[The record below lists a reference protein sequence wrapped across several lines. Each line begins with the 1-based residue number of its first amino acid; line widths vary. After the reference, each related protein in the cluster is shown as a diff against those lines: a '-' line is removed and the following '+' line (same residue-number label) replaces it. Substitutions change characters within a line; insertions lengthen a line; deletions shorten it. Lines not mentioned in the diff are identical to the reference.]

1 MKSRALSNSAVHSG
15 WVVISGVWH
24 TIKVM
29 RPYAVRNQVQL
40 ITYPDSLGHN
50 LTGLRHILETYLKD
64 AIGGIHILPFYP
76 SSADR
81 GFAPLTH
88 LAVDS
93 RFGDWEDIR
102 SIGSMYDLMADLT
115 VNHISCE
122 SPYFK
127 DYLEKGDRSKYA
139 DLFLDVDTFLL
150 RHGAVYDALLD
161 THRPRPALPY
171 TEFRFQDG
179 VTRKI
184 WTTFT
189 KDQVDLDVT
198 QEATRK
204 LMKRFIGRLIEN
216 NVKIIRLD
224 AVGYAV
230 KKPWTKSFLIPETYE
245 FMRWIRSTVPQHVSV
260 LAEVHHGHRE
270 RMTIL
275 DEGVADYIYDF
286 SLPMLVLHALY
297 KGNVEALE
305 NWITIRPSRQFTT
318 LDTHDGI
325 GVVDVEGLMAPQDI
339 SFTLEKLREYGGNAL
354 DRASGRNAENVD
366 IYQMNT
372 TYYSALGEDDDAYIT
387 ARAIQF
393 LIPGIPQVYY
403 VGLLAGA
410 NDVALLERTGNG
422 RDINRHGY
430 TLGEFKDAFGKSVVR
445 RLTRLMRLRNSH
457 PAFHGMF
464 TQERVS
470 DTTLILRWELDDL
483 YLEGVVDVHN
493 KRVNLEYVDPFT
505 GRVKIQTC

>member
-1 MKSRALSNSAVHSG
+1 MME
-15 WVVISGVWH
+15 VWH
-24 TIKVM
+24 TMKVM

-50 LTGLRHILETYLKD
+50 LTGLRHILETYIKD

-102 SIGSMYDLMADLT
+102 SIGGMYDLMADLT
-115 VNHISCE
+115 VNHVSRE

-139 DLFLDVDTFLL
+139 DMFLDVDTFLL
-150 RHGAVYDALLD
+150 RHGAVYDALLE
-161 THRPRPALPY
+161 THRPRPSLPY

-179 VTRKI
+179 VTRKM

-189 KDQVDLDVT
+189 KEQVDLDVT

-204 LMKRFIGRLIEN
+204 LMKRFIARLIEN

-245 FMRWIRSTVPQHVSV
+245 FMRWIRSVVPQHVSV

-275 DEGVADYIYDF
+275 DEGVCDYIYDF

-297 KGNVEALE
+297 TGRAGSLKE
-305 NWITIRPSRQFTT
+305 WIDIRPSRQFTT

-325 GVVDVEGLMAPQDI
+325 GVVDVEGLMAQQEI
-339 SFTLEKLREYGGNAL
+339 AYTIEKMREYGGNAL
-354 DRASGRNAENVD
+354 DRASGKNAENVD

-393 LIPGIPQVYY
+393 FIPGIPQVYY
-403 VGLLAGA
+403 VGLLAGK
-410 NDVALLERTGNG
+410 NDVETLERTGNG
-422 RDINRHGY
+422 RDINRHTY
-430 TLGEFKDAFGKSVVR
+430 TLNEFKEEFERPVVQ
-445 RLTRLMRLRNSH
+445 RLMRLIRLRNTH
-457 PAFHGMF
+457 PAFHGIF
-464 TQERVS
+464 SHRAVS
-470 DTTLILRWELDDL
+470 ESDLILRWDLEDL
-483 YLEGVVDVHN
+483 YVEATVDLHN
-493 KRVNLEYVDPFT
+493 KQVDLEYVDPVT
-505 GRVKIQTC
+505 GRVKIRTC